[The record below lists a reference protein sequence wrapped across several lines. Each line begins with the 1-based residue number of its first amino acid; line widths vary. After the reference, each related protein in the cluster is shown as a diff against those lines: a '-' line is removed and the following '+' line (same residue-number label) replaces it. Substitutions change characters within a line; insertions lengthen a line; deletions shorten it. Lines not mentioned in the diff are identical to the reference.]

1 MDTVIANLIDL
12 FAVLMLLMSIM
23 AIATTRMKPLI
34 SMFTLQSL
42 FLAILAGI
50 VAYAYDTPHIY
61 TMCVL
66 TLVIK
71 VLVMPKM
78 MYYIMSKINVGKELE
93 LNIGIPGSLLLSA
106 AMMIIA
112 YYITEPLLISYGSVE
127 RNCLALSMSIILI
140 GLLTM
145 CTRKKAITETI
156 GLLMIENGLFLGA
169 LALSHGM
176 PLIVELG
183 AFFDVIV
190 SLILIG
196 IFANR
201 INKSFDSVD
210 TSFLR
215 RLKE

>member
-61 TMCVL
+61 IMCVL